1 MKTEITVLTKLTTAE
16 VIEKLKECNFEY
28 DSYYVMEDVYY
39 SSKGESVHSLSY
51 PELIASSFLTR
62 RVSGEN
68 EVSEQIIYKNKNYAD
83 GVVLGETKVRV
94 NVENVENLNKVL
106 TLSGFTPWCR
116 MVTNMTYLKRGNVT
130 IIVQEV
136 EGLGTYLE
144 LEEYEDIKLLTSE
157 EKFNHLVELV
167 KSFNI
172 DTYDN
177 YSEKKVYS
185 LFKGET
191 NGRI

>member
-62 RVSGEN
+62 KVSGEN

-94 NVENVENLNKVL
+94 NVA
-106 TLSGFTPWCR
+106 GFTPWCK